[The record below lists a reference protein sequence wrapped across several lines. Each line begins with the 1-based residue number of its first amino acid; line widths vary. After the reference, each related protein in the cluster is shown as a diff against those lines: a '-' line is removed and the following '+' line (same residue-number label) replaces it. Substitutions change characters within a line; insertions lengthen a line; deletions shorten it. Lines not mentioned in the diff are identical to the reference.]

1 MTAKSAGEWRTA
13 VFARDGHRCQALHH
27 VAACSLRAQNAHHVV
42 FLSHLTK
49 ETRWVVDNGISL
61 STWCHANAHATHNAN
76 IEPRRLREA
85 VDAVNAIIDVSKNP
99 ELRRPYFM
107 GLEGIE

>member
-27 VAACSLRAQNAHHVV
+27 ASACSLFALHAHHIVY
-42 FLSHLTK
+42 LAHLTK
-49 ETRWVVDNGISL
+49 ETRWVVENGITL
-61 STWCHANAHATHNAN
+61 SAVCHAEAHRVHNAN

-107 GLEGIE
+107 GEQ